1 MIKFFKLLVLINL
14 VFFISS
20 CSFKNT
26 GGFFEDRLKEL
37 EVQIAKK
44 NSKLVFAQR
53 KEFREEISGSL
64 QKTKLQS
71 ITNKNW
77 LEKNFTSSNYIPNLE
92 YENKKELVYKS
103 KKVGKNKF
111 DTSDL
116 FFETLIF
123 EGNIFFYDTSG
134 SIYNFSVDN
143 RKLVWKFNFYK
154 KRYKEIPINI
164 KLTISNENLVISD
177 NLGYIYCLA
186 INSGK
191 LNWAKNYGV
200 PFRSNVKIDDGDIFL
215 LNQDNK
221 FYSIKEENG
230 EKNSSLETFRS
241 SIKTKQETNV
251 GLDTIKNNI
260 YFLTSSGQ
268 LYSINYRTNNINWLT
283 SISTSLDSGSDLF
296 FSSPIIYKDD
306 KIFFSSSAAT
316 YSINAK
322 NGYINWEIPFSTY
335 LRPIV
340 SEHFMFLASKDG
352 FLLNLDYETGKV
364 IWSKSLYKTNDKL
377 KEKKIGYIRSFL
389 LASNQIL
396 VTTSKGFFLFID
408 YKNGK
413 ILSYTR
419 ASKAGFFSNPVLVD
433 KKIYAIDNKMKVLI
447 FN

>member
-1 MIKFFKLLVLINL
+1 MIKFFKLLALINL

-26 GGFFEDRLKEL
+26 GGFFEDRLQEL
-37 EVQIAKK
+37 EDQIAKK

-53 KEFREEISGSL
+53 KEFREEISGNI
-64 QKTKLQS
+64 QKIKLES
-71 ITNKNW
+71 IINKNW
-77 LEKNFTSSNYIPNLE
+77 LQKNFISSNHIPNLE
-92 YENKKELVYKS
+92 YENKKELVYRS

-116 FFETLIF
+116 FFETVIL

-134 SIYNFSVDN
+134 SVYNFSVDN

-154 KRYKEIPINI
+154 KRYREIPINI
-164 KLTISNENLVISD
+164 KLTISNENLIISD
-177 NLGYIYCLA
+177 NLGYIYCLG

-191 LNWAKNYGV
+191 LKWAKNYGV
-200 PFRSNVKIDDGDIFL
+200 PFRSNIKINDGDIFL

-221 FYSIKEENG
+221 FYSIKEDNG
-230 EKNSSLETFRS
+230 EKNSSLETFAS
-241 SIKTKQETNV
+241 SLKTKQETNV
-251 GLDTIKNNI
+251 ALDPIKNNI

-268 LYSINYRTNNINWLT
+268 LYSINYKTKNINWLT
-283 SISTSLDSGSDLF
+283 SILTGLDSSSDLF

-306 KIFFSSSAAT
+306 KIFFSSSTAT

-322 NGYINWEIPFSTY
+322 NGHINWEIPFSTY

-340 SEHFMFLASKDG
+340 SESFIFLASKDG

-364 IWSKSLYKTNDKL
+364 IWSKSLYKTSDKL
-377 KEKKIGYIRSFL
+377 KEKKIGYIRSLL

-413 ILSYTR
+413 ILNYTR

-433 KKIYAIDNKMKVLI
+433 KKIYAVDNKMKVLI

>member
-1 MIKFFKLLVLINL
+1 MTKLFKLLTAINL
-14 VFFISS
+14 ILFISS
-20 CSFKNT
+20 CSFKNP
-26 GGFFEDRLKEL
+26 GGFFEDKFKEL
-37 EVQIAKK
+37 EAEITRK

-53 KEFREEISGSL
+53 KEFREEITGNI
-64 QKTKLQS
+64 QKTVLPS

-77 LEKNFTSSNYIPNLE
+77 LQKNFTSGNYIPNLE
-92 YENKKELVYKS
+92 YENKKELIYRS
-103 KKVGKNKF
+103 KKFGKNKF
-111 DTSDL
+111 KTSDL
-116 FFETLIF
+116 FFETVILKN
-123 EGNIFFYDTSG
+123 NIFFYDTSG
-134 SIYNFSVDN
+134 SVYNFSLDD

-154 KRYKEIPINI
+154 KRYREIPINI
-164 KLTISNENLVISD
+164 KLTISNENLIISD

-200 PFRSNVKIDDGDIFL
+200 PFRSNIKIDDGDIFI

-230 EKNSSLETFRS
+230 EKSSSLETFPS
-241 SIKTKQETNV
+241 SLKTKQEISL
-251 GLDTIKNNI
+251 GLDHIKNNV

-268 LYSINYRTNNINWLT
+268 LYSINHKTKNINWLS
-283 SISTSLDSGSDLF
+283 SISVGLDSGSDLF

-322 NGYINWEIPFSTY
+322 NGLINWQIPFSTY

-340 SEHFMFLASKDG
+340 SENFIFLASKDG

-364 IWSKSLYKTNDKL
+364 IWSKSLYKSSDKL
-377 KEKKIGYIRSFL
+377 KEKKIGYIRSLL
-389 LASNQIL
+389 LASNQVL
-396 VTTSKGFFLFID
+396 ATTSKGFFLFID

-433 KKIYAIDNKMKVLI
+433 KKLYVVDNKMKLLV